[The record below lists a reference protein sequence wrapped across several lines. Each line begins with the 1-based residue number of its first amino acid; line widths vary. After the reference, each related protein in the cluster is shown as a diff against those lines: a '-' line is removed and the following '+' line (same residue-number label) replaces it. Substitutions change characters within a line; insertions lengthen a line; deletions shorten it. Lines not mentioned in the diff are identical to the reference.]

1 MITMKLVCDERR
13 CNNVRIRI
21 TNNRR
26 KAELATDMYL
36 PPLDLDLAL
45 SPNPPKRLERLA
57 NVLAYWNKQLDA
69 LKMEIYQQGGRFMD
83 VAEIK
88 ERVANKL
95 FGRQIEKEC
104 RFVSLYRDFA
114 ASRRRKATQGCY
126 SVALHTLMRYE
137 PKVEYMLIQEIDY
150 SLLRRYLNWLYG
162 QDYSV
167 GTISNYIFCIHAV
180 IREAIRNEIIDR
192 DPFIHLPRIV
202 RRTKTR
208 KRSLPADA
216 IRAIFALTPSSAR
229 ARVALDVFK
238 LSFML
243 IGINSVDMLR
253 LECLTTDGRIEY
265 ERCKTRKQYSIK
277 VEPEALEII
286 NRYKS
291 DKHGQLL
298 TFADIWNSRQAMCG
312 AVSTALR
319 KYAGRDDLTL
329 YWARHSWATI
339 AYSIG
344 IPKDIISQA
353 LGHSFGVAI
362 TDVYIDYDNVKV
374 DEANRRVLDWV
385 LYGKR

>member
-69 LKMEIYQQGGRFMD
+69 LKMEIYQQGGRFMN

-95 FGRQIEKEC
+95 FGRQIE
-104 RFVSLYRDFA
+104 
-114 ASRRRKATQGCY
+114 
-126 SVALHTLMRYE
+126 
-137 PKVEYMLIQEIDY
+137 
-150 SLLRRYLNWLYG
+150 N
-162 QDYSV
+162 
-167 GTISNYIFCIHAV
+167 
-180 IREAIRNEIIDR
+180 
-192 DPFIHLPRIV
+192 
-202 RRTKTR
+202 
-208 KRSLPADA
+208 
-216 IRAIFALTPSSAR
+216 
-229 ARVALDVFK
+229 
-238 LSFML
+238 
-243 IGINSVDMLR
+243 
-253 LECLTTDGRIEY
+253 
-265 ERCKTRKQYSIK
+265 
-277 VEPEALEII
+277 
-286 NRYKS
+286 
-291 DKHGQLL
+291 
-298 TFADIWNSRQAMCG
+298 
-312 AVSTALR
+312 
-319 KYAGRDDLTL
+319 AGRDDSPL

-362 TDVYIDYDNVKV
+362 TDVYIDYDNEKV
-374 DEANRRVLDWV
+374 DESNRRVLDWV

>member
-57 NVLAYWNKQLDA
+57 NVLAYWIKQLDA

-104 RFVSLYRDFA
+104 RFVTLYRDFMK
-114 ASRRRKATQGCY
+114 SRRRKATQECY
-126 SVALHTLMRYE
+126 RVALNALMRYE
-137 PKVEYMLIQEIDY
+137 ANVEYMLIQEIDY
-150 SLLRRYLNWLYG
+150 NLLRRYLNWLYS
-162 QDYSV
+162 QDYSL
-167 GTISNYIFCIHAV
+167 GTISNYMFCIHAV

-192 DPFIHLPRIV
+192 DPFIQLPRIV
-202 RRTKTR
+202 RRPKTR
-208 KRSLPADA
+208 KRSLPVDV
-216 IRAIFALTPSSAR
+216 IRNIFALTPSSTR

-243 IGINSVDMLR
+243 IGINSVDMLK
-253 LECLTTDGRIEY
+253 LDGITTDGRIEY
-265 ERCKTRKQYSIK
+265 ERCKTRKPYSIK

-291 DKHGQLL
+291 DQHGRLL
-298 TFADIWNSRQAMCG
+298 TFADMWSTRHAMCN
-312 AVSTALR
+312 AISAALR
-319 KYAGRDDLTL
+319 RHTGRDDLTL

-362 TDVYIDYDNVKV
+362 TDVYIDYDNEKV

-385 LYGKR
+385 LYGRR

>member
-104 RFVSLYRDFA
+104 RFVSLYLDFA

-202 RRTKTR
+202 RRTKTPIALFR
-208 KRSLPADA
+208 YLSPLPMSCRSVLQRLGLPVH
-216 IRAIFALTPSSAR
+216 L
-229 ARVALDVFK
+229 
-238 LSFML
+238 
-243 IGINSVDMLR
+243 
-253 LECLTTDGRIEY
+253 
-265 ERCKTRKQYSIK
+265 
-277 VEPEALEII
+277 
-286 NRYKS
+286 
-291 DKHGQLL
+291 
-298 TFADIWNSRQAMCG
+298 
-312 AVSTALR
+312 
-319 KYAGRDDLTL
+319 
-329 YWARHSWATI
+329 
-339 AYSIG
+339 
-344 IPKDIISQA
+344 
-353 LGHSFGVAI
+353 
-362 TDVYIDYDNVKV
+362 
-374 DEANRRVLDWV
+374 
-385 LYGKR
+385 